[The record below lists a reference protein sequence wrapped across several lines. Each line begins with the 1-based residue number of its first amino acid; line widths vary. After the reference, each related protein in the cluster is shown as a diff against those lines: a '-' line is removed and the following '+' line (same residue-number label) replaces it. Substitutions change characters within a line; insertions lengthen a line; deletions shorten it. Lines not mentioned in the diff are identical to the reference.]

1 MNKQSLFFTCLV
13 AIVATALMI
22 MALQFLTKKLNIK
35 PEVENKINTSYAIW
49 STSIFIT
56 FFMFLKVALEQTEN
70 AIEVIIYSKTIDNTF
85 IEVMQKIVI
94 FIGFT
99 FFFTFLSHYIVNA
112 ITKITF
118 GNKVDSIE
126 IERDNKGYFIMKG
139 AILLLLVF
147 SLITIF
153 EHFLRWFA
161 PTVNTPFFH

>member
-35 PEVENKINTSYAIW
+35 PDVEEKTNTSYAIW
-49 STSIFIT
+49 STSLFIA

-85 IEVMQKIVI
+85 FEVMQKIAI
-94 FIGFT
+94 FTGFT
-99 FFFTFLSHYIVNA
+99 FFFTFLSYYIVDA
-112 ITKITF
+112 VFKF
-118 GNKVDSIE
+118 SLGNKIDSFE
-126 IERDNKGYFIMKG
+126 INRNNTGYFIIKG
-139 AILLLLVF
+139 AVLILLVF

-161 PTVNTPFFH
+161 PVTNTPFFH